1 MPLDLDRIFSFNATA
16 LRLRAYRAQV
26 LAANIANAD
35 TPGYKARDLDFR
47 AALRRALDGDG
58 AVRLRTT
65 HPRHLAGGGDGL
77 GVQLA
82 YRVPLQPSR
91 DGNTVSL
98 PLEQAAFARNT
109 VMHAAALRFLNG
121 QVKGL
126 LLAIKGGQAR

>member
-1 MPLDLDRIFSFNATA
+1 MPLDLDSIFSFNATA
-16 LRLRAYRAQV
+16 LRLRAYRTRV

-47 AALRRALDGDG
+47 AALRQALDGG
-58 AVRLRTT
+58 GVRLRTT

-77 GVQLA
+77 AVELA

-98 PLEQAAFARNT
+98 PLEQAAFARNS

-126 LLAIKGGQAR
+126 LTAIKGGQSR